1 MGSCD
6 THTASAAGDAG
17 ICSSAHLLNALRRQL
32 ESTRDRSLELYP
44 PKFMSSE
51 RHFETSIDAMSALHS
66 KLPLHAKTLTSA
78 MECYVC
84 HSHALLH
91 QNCKEGHAVC
101 EKCDLG
107 LREGDARC
115 GMCRTPLLSVSV
127 QPVVGMKDLCTEQK
141 TYTCPLC
148 TDTRKRSMLELLHH
162 VGDGQCASVVG
173 KTRTLSERS
182 LRDTR
187 DRWVDILCNALCG
200 ADAKGLVEDFM
211 GSSQRKV
218 CAERDEACD
227 RAKELEQV
235 VSKYKE
241 ESTRSSERWGAEK
254 SRLLMMNTDMGKDIT
269 DKNREINNLKS
280 EVEKLKREL
289 HLSKENVRVLR
300 GNIID
305 ITCCQEYRA
314 KRPRSSN

>member
-1 MGSCD
+1 
-6 THTASAAGDAG
+6 
-17 ICSSAHLLNALRRQL
+17 
-32 ESTRDRSLELYP
+32 
-44 PKFMSSE
+44 
-51 RHFETSIDAMSALHS
+51 
-66 KLPLHAKTLTSA
+66 
-78 MECYVC
+78 
-84 HSHALLH
+84 
-91 QNCKEGHAVC
+91 
-101 EKCDLG
+101 
-107 LREGDARC
+107 
-115 GMCRTPLLSVSV
+115 
-127 QPVVGMKDLCTEQK
+127 MKDLCTEQK

-162 VGDGQCASVVG
+162 V
-173 KTRTLSERS
+173 
-182 LRDTR
+182 
-187 DRWVDILCNALCG
+187 
-200 ADAKGLVEDFM
+200 DFM